1 MVLGEIPFAFD
12 ETVWQSLTAQREE
25 RRRKNFRGIL
35 EVEQLYDYEKH
46 YMAKR
51 TTSCNWPGVLVLTSA
66 RCRNVCTSVNV
77 MANTLTALEHEAY
90 TMWDEAAIKSSASY
104 LLASDVPI

>member
-1 MVLGEIPFAFD
+1 MAVSHSAGE
-12 ETVWQSLTAQREE
+12 RKKKK
-25 RRRKNFRGIL
+25 KNFRGIL

-51 TTSCNWPGVLVLTSA
+51 TTSCNWLGVLVLTSA

-77 MANTLTALEHEAY
+77 MANTLTALEHETC
-90 TMWDEAAIKSSASY
+90 TMWAEAAIKSSASY